1 MKNAEA
7 QVLAGKLFR
16 ESINHPLNETEVMK
30 KRIEKSLRKEAQREE
45 ESTIEDVA
53 YNYEDQANCWTVSDE
68 VDYCHDLLHLR
79 LRKSAEESKVIL
91 NRSYHDVLRVLSQTK
106 NLRIKIDNAKDRLS
120 SSLIPSLFRTA
131 VLYILEDFNRGLTY
145 RKNSALQSL
154 LLKEGALPNRVINLK
169 ESIRDNDKKLLQ
181 GFPNKEYRITINP
194 HK

>member
-1 MKNAEA
+1 M
-7 QVLAGKLFR
+7 
-16 ESINHPLNETEVMK
+16 
-30 KRIEKSLRKEAQREE
+30 
-45 ESTIEDVA
+45 
-53 YNYEDQANCWTVSDE
+53 SDE

-91 NRSYHDVLRVLSQTK
+91 TSSYPDVLRVLSQTK

-131 VLYILEDFNRGLTY
+131 VLYILEVFNRGLTY
-145 RKNSALQSL
+145 RKNSALKYL
-154 LLKEGALPNRVINLK
+154 LFKERALPNRVINLK

-181 GFPNKEYRITINP
+181 GFLNKEYRITINP

>member
-1 MKNAEA
+1 M
-7 QVLAGKLFR
+7 
-16 ESINHPLNETEVMK
+16 
-30 KRIEKSLRKEAQREE
+30 
-45 ESTIEDVA
+45 
-53 YNYEDQANCWTVSDE
+53 SDE

-131 VLYILEDFNRGLTY
+131 VLYILEVFNRGLTY
-145 RKNSALQSL
+145 RKNSALQYL